1 MGTLHHNGLHWN
13 SPVASS
19 ARPQYTAGRQFASA
33 FILAAGDISC
43 CGGQSFANGW
53 QDQVNWIL
61 QNTSRTGEIVLRL
74 FWPAGNTLQGD
85 PGQELG
91 QAFYHAIVQ
100 PAIDVFGIRIFQVLN
115 EMNLEYEPDKP
126 RSALAGDM
134 ANIAFWIKHEAHV
147 HGRGG
152 VSLGFPGP
160 GGDPGNPT
168 HPGWN
173 NYWNGYASAI
183 TNITEHG
190 PAYDWLAPHAY
201 EFSDAGLADRMKA
214 QYDSLAGRFPGR
226 PHRCTEYGI
235 PLEQFRGS
243 FHERAAACRNAIRS
257 LKHHVESRPGPDV
270 PSVFYYLAFD
280 SDAPS
285 QAGLDAR
292 YELVADNADLGP
304 AQILA
309 DAF

>member
-1 MGTLHHNGLHWN
+1 MGRLHHNGLHWN
-13 SPVASS
+13 SPVGSS
-19 ARPQYTAGRQFASA
+19 PQPQYTAGQQFASA

-43 CGGQSFANGW
+43 CGGLSFSNGW
-53 QDQVNWIL
+53 QDQVSWIR
-61 QNTSRTGEIVLRL
+61 QNTTRTGEIVLRL

-85 PGQELG
+85 PGQALG
-91 QAFYHAIVQ
+91 QAFYSAIVE
-100 PAIDVFGIRIFQVLN
+100 PAIDQFGIRIFQVLN
-115 EMNLEYEPDKP
+115 EMNLEYELDKP

-134 ANIAFWIKHEAHV
+134 ANIAAWIKHEAQV

-160 GGDPGNPT
+160 GGSPGDPADPE
-168 HPGWN
+168 WN

-183 TNITEHG
+183 THTTEQG

-201 EFSDAGLADRMKA
+201 EFSGDGLANRMKA
-214 QYDSLAGRFPGR
+214 QYNSLAGKFPGR
-226 PHRCTEYGI
+226 PHRCTEYSI
-235 PLEQFRGS
+235 PLEQFGGN
-243 FHERAAACRNAIRS
+243 FQDRATACRNAIRS
-257 LKHHVESRPGPDV
+257 LKSHVDSRNGPDV

-292 YELVADNADLGP
+292 YELVADNTALEP

-309 DAF
+309 GAF